1 MMDFVL
7 SLVNCQ
13 LDQDCIEQ
21 HLQEAYLARATDV
34 CDMDRMSRE
43 IIRRGRQFN
52 FLP

>member
-1 MMDFVL
+1 MMDFAL
-7 SLVNCQ
+7 SLLNFQ

-43 IIRRGRQFN
+43 LDRRGSQFN